1 MLCVRPNP
9 SKFQP
14 MRVVELK
21 KRPITG
27 LETENS
33 SSPRFVS
40 ETVPQLRKT
49 VPFCAISSPVHTQAH
64 CVCGTH
70 RLTQHHHH
78 HHRLTQHHHHSRNHL
93 LTQHNHHP
101 HRLTQHHHHPQQQ

>member
-49 VPFCAISSPVHTQAH
+49 VPLCAISSPDHAQTQTQAH
-64 CVCGTH
+64 YCVCG
-70 RLTQHHHH
+70 
-78 HHRLTQHHHHSRNHL
+78 
-93 LTQHNHHP
+93 P
-101 HRLTQHHHHPQQQ
+101 HRLTQHQQ